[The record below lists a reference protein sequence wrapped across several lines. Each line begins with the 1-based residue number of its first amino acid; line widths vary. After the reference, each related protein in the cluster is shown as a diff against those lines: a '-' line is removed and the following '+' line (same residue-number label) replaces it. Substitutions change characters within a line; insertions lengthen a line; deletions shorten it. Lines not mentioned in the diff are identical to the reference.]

1 MPINYLAK
9 TLYPAHDQWMQRRR
23 VKTIMA
29 TLLVS
34 FAFAAIVATLIY
46 FGNTHR

>member
-9 TLYPAHDQWMQRRR
+9 TLYPDQNQWMQRRR
-23 VKTIMA
+23 AKTILA

-34 FAFAAIVATLIY
+34 VVFASIVGAVM
-46 FGNTHR
+46 FWGNSHR